1 MSSINYDDIFGS
13 FLSNVRDFRI
23 ANQYEDVTQ
32 EELTD
37 YLHKV
42 IGTPYIITLFQ
53 SISLDDKNR
62 VIEYVMKNPSQN
74 GDDYFII
81 NLFGKAMVY
90 EWIHPMVRKTSL
102 MSQMFS
108 GKEVKF
114 YAQANHLDEMMKL
127 EETADIEVRHM
138 IRDRGYILNDY
149 LGGNGS

>member
-13 FLSNVRDFRI
+13 FLSNVTDFKI

-32 EELTD
+32 EQLTD

-42 IGTPYIITLFQ
+42 VGTPYIIALFQ

-62 VIEYVMKNPSQN
+62 VVEYVMKNPSQN

>member
-53 SISLDDKNR
+53 SISLDDNNR

-102 MSQMFS
+102 MCQMFS

>member
-1 MSSINYDDIFGS
+1 
-13 FLSNVRDFRI
+13 
-23 ANQYEDVTQ
+23 
-32 EELTD
+32 
-37 YLHKV
+37 
-42 IGTPYIITLFQ
+42 
-53 SISLDDKNR
+53 
-62 VIEYVMKNPSQN
+62 
-74 GDDYFII
+74 
-81 NLFGKAMVY
+81 
-90 EWIHPMVRKTSL
+90 MVRKTSL

>member
-13 FLSNVRDFRI
+13 FLSNVTDFKI

-32 EELTD
+32 EQLTD

-42 IGTPYIITLFQ
+42 VGTPYIFALFQ

-62 VIEYVMKNPSQN
+62 VIEYAMKNPNQN
-74 GDDYFII
+74 GDDYFVI